1 MKKRYGRLGGT
12 TCQLFKQKPVYD
24 YEISGRREQLR
35 LSGMLDSVDNDDDDG
50 AALEKSAVIVL
61 SLWRFI
67 SNCE

>member
-1 MKKRYGRLGGT
+1 M
-12 TCQLFKQKPVYD
+12 YD

-35 LSGMLDSVDNDDDDG
+35 LSGMLDSLDDNDDDDG

-67 SNCE
+67 SHCE